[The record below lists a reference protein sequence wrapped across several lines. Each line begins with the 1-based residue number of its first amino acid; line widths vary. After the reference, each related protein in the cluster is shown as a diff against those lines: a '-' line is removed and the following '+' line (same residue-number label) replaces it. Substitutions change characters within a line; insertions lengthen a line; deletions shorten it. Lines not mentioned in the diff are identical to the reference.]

1 MEFSRHFRPQ
11 RQDFV
16 VATVTFIAGVLFAT
30 SASVFAE
37 DEATSPRSLGDLIA
51 DENQRLTELSEQV
64 DELRS
69 DVAAL
74 EEALDIPLVTASDAQ
89 AIAVGLESV
98 TGPGVRVVLDDAP
111 ASATSENPDDLVVH
125 QQDVQAVVNAL
136 WAGGADAV
144 SIQGQ
149 RVIATT
155 AIRCV
160 GNVLLLGGYTYSPPY
175 TVEAIGPTGELVAA
189 LEGDQVIRVYQEYV
203 DVFGLGWQVTEHSDL
218 VLEAYHGP
226 RTLSF
231 AAAVEEG
238 A

>member
-111 ASATSENPDDLVVH
+111 ASATSRTPTISSCTSRMSR
-125 QQDVQAVVNAL
+125 L
-136 WAGGADAV
+136 W
-144 SIQGQ
+144 
-149 RVIATT
+149 
-155 AIRCV
+155 
-160 GNVLLLGGYTYSPPY
+160 
-175 TVEAIGPTGELVAA
+175 
-189 LEGDQVIRVYQEYV
+189 
-203 DVFGLGWQVTEHSDL
+203 
-218 VLEAYHGP
+218 
-226 RTLSF
+226 
-231 AAAVEEG
+231 
-238 A
+238 